1 MNKIKG
7 FFSKGKSGSKT
18 SLAEGSLS
26 GHGYDVKEK
35 DLSKIHKSAWTG
47 DLAKVKQFAKKDP
60 NALDKENR
68 TALHLACVQGHA
80 RVVQELLEWNVKT
93 NIGDSHAQT
102 PLMKAVECHQEECVN
117 LLLEYRTAVDVKD
130 AEHNTA
136 LHIAVREG
144 QVTIVNS
151 LIKAGADV
159 NQQNKEGMT
168 PLILSIRDST
178 KRDDLARRL
187 LESGADPN
195 IVDNQQRSA
204 LHHACTED
212 AINHVKLLLHY
223 KANTGLK
230 DSKGWTAEDCAMMKA
245 HHGCCQVI
253 FDHNLKSRPR
263 LGSSLPAT
271 PRGGPGTAT
280 PMSSTTPRDL
290 SSLSGA
296 PGKDSDLFGHPQYD
310 QDADEDSDDPTLS
323 KHSAQDGRQDSWNED
338 TDISSAMDD
347 HKLKGNQ
354 PKVSL
359 TAKVKLS
366 DDDEDYDDDDDELQ
380 GQEDKRPETRNRR
393 VKSPVVAKFRKVLVT
408 SGGLARPQ
416 YSRTPTPDADFRQSP
431 NVKSNSKIPI
441 KKQMSGA
448 SVEDEIFEDDDEDE
462 EEVSAHR
469 NSRVSF
475 SNKQDIRNIS
485 ATDEDDTDID
495 EDEEDEEEIVPSKK
509 PKMSSPDED
518 YGEGYVPT
526 GVDNNNSST
535 PNKLSQEQFQDDQTA
550 AMMKDI
556 GLDDVSDVSD
566 VEETSEHQE
575 EQPTTPRSILKKT
588 DTGKPPSAHPPIDS
602 EDDAQTALELAD
614 NDLKHNKDMLD
625 KYKNEIAA
633 LKAELQRQRSRLTE
647 ENSQLSGEN
656 EALQARLEDLRAELH
671 NHEEAL
677 TQITLQQN
685 IAQDKLVKENKLL
698 NNSLDQERLA
708 REKNDDELD
717 SIRTRLQSTTV
728 QLEKAQQARSD
739 LERRLHDDREEW
751 GRQLERKDAEL
762 SSAKEKMQNYMHG
775 INSMETK
782 LNSVENELQISNT
795 TLLERTN
802 QYQQTQRDL
811 QYYKTA
817 QDNYDANFRHEKEQN
832 AKLQAKIESFQDRLT
847 GLQHENLTLKQ
858 QVDTAQVMASD
869 RAGHDIQDKLNTMIA
884 SLKADHEK
892 MRASL
897 EEKNQNL
904 QDTISRLRDEV
915 RNSENRRSNLE
926 QDIRRLNQEQNDFI
940 RKHSMAEASLDVANK
955 AREQLEQERLALKM
969 EIEKLQAK
977 YNTAQEK
984 TIEAQTR
991 MGELVDRLDRTEQ
1004 SRMLSSQQLAD
1015 TSVTM
1020 QDFNKSKSEL
1030 EENYQRLQ
1038 VENVR
1043 NEAELKHE
1051 KQKTEMLQRDLADS
1065 QKVRSSLEA
1074 LCSNLKSTNAH
1085 LEEKLG
1091 PEQLREVTASGE
1103 IANRN
1108 AVTKEAE
1115 EHKGLWEQEV
1125 LSRSKLGLRIA
1136 QLDRHKQET
1145 STQLEEEKRRTRKAL
1160 QEKKLAETKLE
1171 SEQEKSQGLQKEVAN
1186 LKAYLKVAKKRLKA
1200 LDTSETRISSINTAF
1215 DRERQAMEEMLISVK
1230 SQFEH
1235 MKLQLQ
1241 DEIEEKERIGNKNA
1255 QLQTELKNLR
1265 KLEQS
1270 VKKIDR
1276 SKRKLED
1283 DFRIYKTTVEAGY
1296 TEKSTVE
1303 EARREIE
1310 ARYRLELNRKL
1321 DEVNN
1326 YLEEQARTR
1335 QKLDIGREEQD
1346 NRIRSEKK
1354 RLEEECTDLR
1364 IKYEQAVAKLETK
1377 ELESKRFRDLYESE
1391 MQWRMRLSE
1400 QLYRSTD
1407 KAFGFKNKLV
1417 AERQKNRM
1425 FGSLTNLSMN
1435 GQALDLSKLNGSLA
1449 DEALSNRLRAE
1460 LDRSIAK
1467 HLEAAPHDQIQ
1478 PLLSR
1483 DDPILSSSNFAKSS
1497 ADYIEVLKRKY
1508 CV

>member
-1 MNKIKG
+1 MEEEEEEEEIDDVLEATVLPAQETVLKAESIKPQ
-7 FFSKGKSGSKT
+7 STAPIYASKT
-18 SLAEGSLS
+18 STEPPSTITTTPVSLQNGSPHLGPPPPIPASFPPAMSLQSDGRSAEEEDLDDLVAPTQTKPFGTSLS
-26 GHGYDVKEK
+26 QLPDFSGTTGLYRSGLDVPFDDDGLSVTSTENGDISSSYRPENLPYGKDILVNMNLNDSNAVLKLQEHLREHRKQLEHERSQKNLLEAKEK
-35 DLSKIHKSAWTG
+35 QWS
-47 DLAKVKQFAKKDP
+47 KVKQDMQKSIDNLKYHKSVLEQGKLDLEAKI
-60 NALDKENR
+60 R
-68 TALHLACVQGHA
+68 Q
-80 RVVQELLEWNVKT
+80 
-93 NIGDSHAQT
+93 
-102 PLMKAVECHQEECVN
+102 
-117 LLLEYRTAVDVKD
+117 LEYT
-130 AEHNTA
+130 
-136 LHIAVREG
+136 
-144 QVTIVNS
+144 
-151 LIKAGADV
+151 
-159 NQQNKEGMT
+159 
-168 PLILSIRDST
+168 
-178 KRDDLARRL
+178 
-187 LESGADPN
+187 
-195 IVDNQQRSA
+195 
-204 LHHACTED
+204 
-212 AINHVKLLLHY
+212 
-223 KANTGLK
+223 
-230 DSKGWTAEDCAMMKA
+230 
-245 HHGCCQVI
+245 
-253 FDHNLKSRPR
+253 
-263 LGSSLPAT
+263 
-271 PRGGPGTAT
+271 
-280 PMSSTTPRDL
+280 
-290 SSLSGA
+290 
-296 PGKDSDLFGHPQYD
+296 
-310 QDADEDSDDPTLS
+310 
-323 KHSAQDGRQDSWNED
+323 
-338 TDISSAMDD
+338 
-347 HKLKGNQ
+347 
-354 PKVSL
+354 VS
-359 TAKVKLS
+359 
-366 DDDEDYDDDDDELQ
+366 
-380 GQEDKRPETRNRR
+380 
-393 VKSPVVAKFRKVLVT
+393 
-408 SGGLARPQ
+408 
-416 YSRTPTPDADFRQSP
+416 
-431 NVKSNSKIPI
+431 
-441 KKQMSGA
+441 
-448 SVEDEIFEDDDEDE
+448 DE
-462 EEVSAHR
+462 EEKKR
-469 NSRVSF
+469 N
-475 SNKQDIRNIS
+475 
-485 ATDEDDTDID
+485 AE
-495 EDEEDEEEIVPSKK
+495 
-509 PKMSSPDED
+509 
-518 YGEGYVPT
+518 
-526 GVDNNNSST
+526 
-535 PNKLSQEQFQDDQTA
+535 L
-550 AMMKDI
+550 
-556 GLDDVSDVSD
+556 L
-566 VEETSEHQE
+566 
-575 EQPTTPRSILKKT
+575 LKKT
-588 DTGKPPSAHPPIDS
+588 KDQLTKKEDQYTQEMELRQRAELSMRNVQMELRSAQNQMKDLEDEKAELERHLSNEKSARELQERINEEQQRLQQHMHEES
-602 EDDAQTALELAD
+602 LLNTSQRDDAQTALELAD

-1186 LKAYLKVAKKRLKA
+1186 LKAYLKVAKKRLKEPGADDA

>member
-1 MNKIKG
+1 
-7 FFSKGKSGSKT
+7 KGKSGSKT

-102 PLMKAVECHQEECVN
+102 PLMKMA
-117 LLLEYRTAVDVKD
+117 EYYFIRTYCFL
-130 AEHNTA
+130 N
-136 LHIAVREG
+136 
-144 QVTIVNS
+144 
-151 LIKAGADV
+151 IK
-159 NQQNKEGMT
+159 
-168 PLILSIRDST
+168 SIT
-178 KRDDLARRL
+178 K
-187 LESGADPN
+187 
-195 IVDNQQRSA
+195 SA

-280 PMSSTTPRDL
+280 PMN
-290 SSLSGA
+290 
-296 PGKDSDLFGHPQYD
+296 
-310 QDADEDSDDPTLS
+310 EDSDDPTLS

-380 GQEDKRPETRNRR
+380 GQEDKRP
-393 VKSPVVAKFRKVLVT
+393 
-408 SGGLARPQ
+408 GGLARPQ

-535 PNKLSQEQFQDDQTA
+535 PNKLSQEQFQ

-556 GLDDVSDVSD
+556 GLDDVSDEDESAWDSTHYSESDKQGNHSLEAEDEVDHIREGVTSFSTRGPPLPSPQPPSGSPPPASQETQTTSGSTSEKKTVVAQEIVAKAKQQEESEDSDWDSEADVQTDDEEVQVVEEDNQSPPVMGAPISSPVVKAFDSPVVGMESLDNTPRTPRDGGTTSNVTDDESISEWEIERQKEREDAKRAEEEALYLATIEEEEARQRAWEDEERRRQRQMEEEAQAELEREKSQEYSEESDFSEGDNALPDDEQQPQESDQSQQASLPSQRSDNSGPHSITSPRALGEIENESPAPGGMMSPGIEESPLEPEHKPGLYMAPPMGHAQQNKGMYEDSDDEVDDISEEEIKETPADVEFPENGKNPSQQAPAYQEFQMDSQQRNFHTDVAQRGGFPMRETSDMEEEEEEEEIDDVLEATVLPAQETVLKADTEPPSTITTTPVSLQNGSPHLGPPPPIPASFPPAMSLQSDGRSAEEEDLDDLVAPTQTKSIDNLKYHKSVLEQGKLDLEAKIRQLEYTVSD
-566 VEETSEHQE
+566 EEEKKRNAE
-575 EQPTTPRSILKKT
+575 LLLKKT
-588 DTGKPPSAHPPIDS
+588 KDQLTKKEDQYTQEMELRQRAELSMRNVQMELRSAQNQMKDLEDEKAELERHLSNEKSARELQERINEEQQRLQQHMHEES
-602 EDDAQTALELAD
+602 LLNTSQRDDAQTALELAD

-728 QLEKAQQARSD
+728 QLEKAQQART
-739 LERRLHDDREEW
+739 
-751 GRQLERKDAEL
+751 
-762 SSAKEKMQNYMHG
+762 KEKMQNYMHG

-782 LNSVENELQISNT
+782 LNSVENE
-795 TLLERTN
+795 
-802 QYQQTQRDL
+802 
-811 QYYKTA
+811 
-817 QDNYDANFRHEKEQN
+817 EQN

-904 QDTISRLRDEV
+904 QDTISRLRDE
-915 RNSENRRSNLE
+915 
-926 QDIRRLNQEQNDFI
+926 
-940 RKHSMAEASLDVANK
+940 

-1020 QDFNKSKSEL
+1020 QDFNKSK
-1030 EENYQRLQ
+1030 

-1091 PEQLREVTASGE
+1091 GE

-1186 LKAYLKVAKKRLKA
+1186 LKAYLKVAKKRLK
-1200 LDTSETRISSINTAF
+1200 S
-1215 DRERQAMEEMLISVK
+1215 
-1230 SQFEH
+1230 
-1235 MKLQLQ
+1235 
-1241 DEIEEKERIGNKNA
+1241 
-1255 QLQTELKNLR
+1255 
-1265 KLEQS
+1265 
-1270 VKKIDR
+1270 
-1276 SKRKLED
+1276 
-1283 DFRIYKTTVEAGY
+1283 
-1296 TEKSTVE
+1296 
-1303 EARREIE
+1303 
-1310 ARYRLELNRKL
+1310 
-1321 DEVNN
+1321 
-1326 YLEEQARTR
+1326 
-1335 QKLDIGREEQD
+1335 
-1346 NRIRSEKK
+1346 
-1354 RLEEECTDLR
+1354 
-1364 IKYEQAVAKLETK
+1364 
-1377 ELESKRFRDLYESE
+1377 
-1391 MQWRMRLSE
+1391 
-1400 QLYRSTD
+1400 
-1407 KAFGFKNKLV
+1407 
-1417 AERQKNRM
+1417 
-1425 FGSLTNLSMN
+1425 
-1435 GQALDLSKLNGSLA
+1435 
-1449 DEALSNRLRAE
+1449 
-1460 LDRSIAK
+1460 
-1467 HLEAAPHDQIQ
+1467 
-1478 PLLSR
+1478 
-1483 DDPILSSSNFAKSS
+1483 
-1497 ADYIEVLKRKY
+1497 
-1508 CV
+1508 